1 MTFTFLRRS
10 GFMFGLLAALL
21 ATAVMIALGDLWRA
35 PVVPQLLSDRMTAEI
50 PVETFGRILG
60 TFESWAKPLAFAAM
74 VIGQLLVGGLIGL
87 LAENALRRGMSP
99 WLVLAGLIVGLW
111 ALLGLV
117 MAPLGGLGV
126 FAQNS
131 NAGATNAMLAF
142 LVVAGVYGV
151 AVVTGV
157 FISLERAGMQVDPGR
172 RRLLRWATFGVPA
185 FLAVAYLSRFMDGL
199 ASRSQPTALTANEG
213 ELPPAITPTEDFY
226 TVSKNIVD
234 PSVNADN
241 WVLVVEGE
249 VEQEIG
255 FTYADIL
262 EMESVKQITTLECIS
277 NTVGGEYISNAE
289 WTGVPL
295 RTILEQAGLRDG
307 VVDIAL
313 HAEDDY
319 SDSIPV
325 EKAMSDDVILAYE
338 INGEPLPDEHGY
350 PLRLIVPG
358 IYGMKHVKWINR
370 IEPVGQVHSGFWQ
383 ERGWSYEAPV
393 LTMSKIATP
402 FYQSTVPVGE
412 MTLIGGVAFSGDR
425 GISRVEISLDSGQ
438 TWIEA
443 EVEEALSDSS
453 WVRWSYEWTPETE
466 EFLWIHARAYEG
478 DGTPQI
484 EEVQDPLPDGSTG
497 LHEIVL
503 TAAYGEDDDL
513 EDEEDDA
520 SA

>member
-1 MTFTFLRRS
+1 MSSGFLRRP
-10 GFMFGLLAALL
+10 GFYIGLLAALL

-35 PVVPQLLSDRMTAEI
+35 PVVPQLLSDRMTAEL

-60 TFESWAKPLAFAAM
+60 TFESWAKPLAFAGM
-74 VIGQLLVGGLIGL
+74 VIGQLLVGGLLGL
-87 LAENALRRGMSP
+87 LAENALRRGISP
-99 WLVLAGLIVGLW
+99 WLVLAGLIGGLW
-111 ALLGLV
+111 LVLGLV
-117 MAPLGGLGV
+117 MTPLGGLGI
-126 FAQNS
+126 FAQDS
-131 NAGATNAMLAF
+131 TAGAQNAMLAF
-142 LVVAGVYGV
+142 LVIAGVYGV
-151 AVVTGV
+151 AVVAGV
-157 FISLERAGMQVDPGR
+157 FGSLERDGVEIDPAR
-172 RRLLRWATFGVPA
+172 RQFLRWATLGVPA
-185 FLAVAYLSRFMDGL
+185 FLAVVYLSRFMDGL

-234 PSVNADN
+234 PTVNADN
-241 WVLVVEGE
+241 WILVVEGE

-255 FTYADIL
+255 FTYDDIL

-289 WTGVPL
+289 WTGIPL
-295 RTILEQAGLRDG
+295 RKILEQAGVKDG
-307 VVDIAL
+307 VADISL

-319 SDSIPV
+319 SDSIPL
-325 EKAMSDDVILAYE
+325 EKAMEDNVILAYE

-370 IEPVGQVHSGFWQ
+370 IEPVGQVYSGFWQ

-412 MTLIGGVAFSGDR
+412 TTLIGGVAFSGDR

-443 EVEEALSDSS
+443 EVEKALSDSS

-478 DGTPQI
+478 DGTPQV

-497 LHEIVL
+497 LHEIVV
-503 TAAYGEDDDL
+503 TAAYV
-513 EDEEDDA
+513 EEDDRDSEDDG